1 MIKFLGLIFLSWNK
15 STMIH
20 LTYSFTSFESL
31 NWYGFQYFSMSIYP
45 FITSIFRIKCLVIYL
60 HTLRVFYKLIILL
73 ITFLIINVIIS
84 YFLNFIY
91 KIIFRFYCI
100 LIYKEIIFKILILK
114 CVDLLWIDNLK
125 FIDFR
130 TRIQKITSSKF
141 KTSIT

>member
-1 MIKFLGLIFLSWNK
+1 MIKFLGLVFLCWNK

-20 LTYSFTSFESL
+20 FTYSFTSFESF

-45 FITSIFRIKCLVIYL
+45 FIASIFRIKCLVIYL

-100 LIYKEIIFKILILK
+100 LIYKEIVFKILILK